1 MSTLFDHTA
10 RENIRRRLGNLTP
23 ETTAKWGKMNVGQML
38 CHVNDG
44 FRMSI
49 GELPVQDKSNVFMR
63 TVVKFL
69 ILNVVPMPKGAP
81 AAPELD
87 QMKNGTP
94 PADFERDREL
104 VLASLDNLA
113 ALPGSHKWASHPA
126 FGRLTREQWGKL
138 GYKHIDHH
146 LKQFGV

>member
-1 MSTLFDHTA
+1 MSTLFDQTA
-10 RENIRRRLGNLTP
+10 AAGLRERIAKLTP
-23 ETTAKWGKMNVGQML
+23 ESKAEWGKMNVGQML

-49 GELPVQDKSNVFMR
+49 GELPVEDKSNIFMR

-69 ILNVVPMPKGAP
+69 ILNIVPMPKSAP
-81 AAPELD
+81 SAPELD

-94 PADFERDREL
+94 PADFERDREAVFAGL
-104 VLASLDNLA
+104 EKITSLPVDHN
-113 ALPGSHKWASHPA
+113 WAKHPA
-126 FGRLTREQWGKL
+126 FGQLNRDQWGKL

>member
-1 MSTLFDHTA
+1 MSTLFDQSVRDT
-10 RENIRRRLGNLTP
+10 IRRRLETLTP
-23 ETTAKWGKMNVGQML
+23 ESQANWGKMNVGQML

-49 GELPVQDKSNVFMR
+49 GELPVEDKSNIFLR

-69 ILNVVPMPKGAP
+69 ILNVVPMPKSAP

-94 PADFERDREL
+94 PADFERDRDL
-104 VLASLDNLA
+104 VFRSLDQIA
-113 ALPGSHKWASHPA
+113 SIPETHQWASHPA
-126 FGRLTREQWGKL
+126 FGSLTRAQWGKL

>member
-1 MSTLFDHTA
+1 MSTLFDQTA
-10 RENIRRRLGNLTP
+10 AAGLRERIARLTP
-23 ETTAKWGKMNVGQML
+23 ESKAQWGKMNVGQML

-49 GELPVQDKSNVFMR
+49 GELPVEDKSNVFMR

-69 ILNVVPMPKGAP
+69 ILNVVPMPKSAP

-94 PADFERDREL
+94 PADFERDRENL
-104 VLASLDNLA
+104 VATLDRLINLSD
-113 ALPGSHKWASHPA
+113 SHEWARHPA
-126 FGRLTREQWGKL
+126 FGSLTKKQWGVL
-138 GYKHIDHH
+138 GYKHVDHH